1 MKINSIKKMLTV
13 TLAVTM
19 VLGSALTVSAADVSG
34 NSSTGSASQ
43 STVSGNQSTGNTGST
58 SSDTVSGNGSTVTET
73 NNVVPASVASSG
85 SSSASTG
92 SSAAS
97 SSVQVVSANAPVSI
111 AGTSVRT
118 TVAGSIKVDSLQG
131 VAVITPLAEVKA
143 SLGLTDK
150 QTPYIIAFDTDL
162 KKSSKAMQC
171 VNAAADSLGASFV
184 TAINVTLGAKENGK
198 IVSLSNGSA
207 GMVVG
212 LPKKADTS
220 KTYYVICV
228 QPGGVVTVLQD
239 QDDSPASVTFEIKAG
254 LATYAVVAK

>member
-43 STVSGNQSTGNTGST
+43 STVSGNT
-58 SSDTVSGNGSTVTET
+58 SSGSTVSGNGSTVTET

-85 SSSASTG
+85 SSSTG
-92 SSAAS
+92 SSAS
-97 SSVQVVSANAPVSI
+97 GSVQVVSANAPVSI

>member
-43 STVSGNQSTGNTGST
+43 STVSGNT
-58 SSDTVSGNGSTVTET
+58 SSGSTVSGNGSTVTET

-85 SSSASTG
+85 SSSTGSSSTG
-92 SSAAS
+92 SSAS

-131 VAVITPLAEVKA
+131 VAVITPLAAVKA
-143 SLGLTDK
+143 SLGLTDN

>member
-34 NSSTGSASQ
+34 NSSTGNASQ

-85 SSSASTG
+85 SSSTG
-92 SSAAS
+92 SSAS
-97 SSVQVVSANAPVSI
+97 GSVQVVSANAPVSI

>member
-43 STVSGNQSTGNTGST
+43 STVSGNT
-58 SSDTVSGNGSTVTET
+58 SSGSTVSGNGSTVTET

-85 SSSASTG
+85 SSSTGSSSTG
-92 SSAAS
+92 SSAS
-97 SSVQVVSANAPVSI
+97 GSVQVVSANAPVSI

>member
-43 STVSGNQSTGNTGST
+43 STVSGNT
-58 SSDTVSGNGSTVTET
+58 SSGSTVSGNGSTVTET

-92 SSAAS
+92 SSTAS
-97 SSVQVVSANAPVSI
+97 SSVNAPVSI